1 MAELAART
9 FGYLF
14 SSAGFYSGLIDNFM
28 IDNRMIAIL
37 TYYHYPCHHPVLT
50 NIFAKELA
58 KNNQVVWL
66 LQGDVTKGRI
76 KRWHNSIVLLSRGML
91 KKCVSAFFYNNL
103 MRACVLGN
111 LFSLLVKRKIRIVLL
126 RDLPFTTI
134 ILLPL
139 RKRFDFKVYY
149 QYSAPLG
156 DMSIHYYRS
165 TRTMKRYWYL
175 ISGIWQKG
183 LTENAVKRSDMV
195 FPISDF
201 HKQQLERLTG
211 AEKLIPIT
219 MGVDTDLIFNQCDPI
234 PHLNEIKKSN
244 KLIAYFGTLNIGRN
258 PEFLLNVLSEVKR
271 QIPHCKLVLMGKTI
285 HRWEDRMLK
294 DRCAELG
301 LSDDVIFTGHL
312 EKSILTN
319 YLKQCDLSV
328 SPIPPLKHFII
339 SSPTKVYESLGCGV
353 PVVGNCEILEQ
364 AKVISAS
371 GGGLLAKYETQAF
384 SQAIV
389 RLLDNDDQR
398 QAMGRSGRAYVLENY
413 DYKKMARTLLR
424 YF

>member
-1 MAELAART
+1 MTPIRK
-9 FGYLF
+9 
-14 SSAGFYSGLIDNFM
+14 
-28 IDNRMIAIL
+28 IAIL

-58 KNNQVVWL
+58 KIKKVVWL
-66 LQGDVTKGRI
+66 LQGDVSRGSV
-76 KRWHNSIVLLSRGML
+76 KRWHNSVVLLRKSTIRKSL
-91 KKCVSAFFYNNL
+91 ASNISNKLTSVCIF
-103 MRACVLGN
+103 
-111 LFSLLVKRKIRIVLL
+111 FSLFKLLTNREIKVVLL
-126 RDLPFTTI
+126 RDLPFTAI
-134 ILLPL
+134 ILLPF

-156 DMSIHYYRS
+156 EMSIHYFRS

-175 ISGIWQKG
+175 ISGIWQRG
-183 LTENAVKRSDMV
+183 LTENAVKRSDLV

-201 HKQQLERLTG
+201 HKKQLERLTS

-219 MGVDTDLIFNQCDPI
+219 MGVDTDLIFDAYDAI
-234 PHLNEIKKSN
+234 PHLNEIKKNN

-258 PEFLLNVLSEVKR
+258 PEFLLNVFSIVKT
-271 QIPHCKLVLMGKTI
+271 QIPNCKLMLMGKTI
-285 HRWEDRMLK
+285 HPWEDRMLK
-294 DRCAELG
+294 ERCTELG
-301 LSDDVIFTGHL
+301 ISDDVLFTGHL
-312 EKSILTN
+312 EKSDLTN
-319 YLKQCDLSV
+319 HLKHCDLSV

-371 GGGLLAKYETQAF
+371 GGGLLAAYETRAF

-389 RLLDNDDQR
+389 RLLDNDAQR

-413 DYKKMARTLLR
+413 DYKKMARTLSR

>member
-1 MAELAART
+1 MTPIRK
-9 FGYLF
+9 
-14 SSAGFYSGLIDNFM
+14 
-28 IDNRMIAIL
+28 IAIL

-58 KNNQVVWL
+58 KIKKVVWL
-66 LQGDVTKGRI
+66 LQGDVSRGRV
-76 KRWHNSIVLLSRGML
+76 KRWHNSVVLLTKSIIRKSL
-91 KKCVSAFFYNNL
+91 ASNIANKLTN
-103 MRACVLGN
+103 ACL
-111 LFSLLVKRKIRIVLL
+111 LFSLLKLLTKREIKVVLL
-126 RDLPFTTI
+126 RDLPFTAI
-134 ILLPL
+134 ILLPF

-211 AEKLIPIT
+211 ADKLIPIT
-219 MGVDTDLIFNQCDPI
+219 MGVDTDLIFKPCDPV
-234 PHLNEIKKSN
+234 PYLNEIKKNN

-258 PEFLLNVLSEVKR
+258 PEFLLNVFSEVKM

-285 HRWEDRMLK
+285 HHWEDRMLK
-294 DRCAELG
+294 ERCVELG
-301 LSDDVIFTGHL
+301 IADDVIFTGHL

-389 RLLDNDDQR
+389 RLLENDDQR
-398 QAMGRSGRAYVLENY
+398 QAMGRSGKAYVIENY
-413 DYKKMARTLLR
+413 DYKKMALALSC